1 MQLHQRSPDSLIAAP
16 RSTVTDLVCV
26 VFMHEH
32 SRKDATLKILLAAPL
47 GSSNVRCTQA
57 NMRHIRNA
65 SLSQG
70 YWRQQ
75 DTLPMQRVPAS
86 AHERK
91 TPCGGCAMSCTCTPE
106 QEMRADSLAAA
117 TITSS
122 SFTLSACLISDL
134 TADSRQNESPPFM
147 EHASHLGAHRA
158 EDRLSSCWRLRECNT
173 GTRDLTGEAP
183 RQHHALRPSARRYRV
198 RLRAFTSRLR
208 AWRMGSVYPLGWR
221 APSNTRSHAALNAT
235 LEPGSA
241 DMGR

>member
-106 QEMRADSLAAA
+106 QEIRADSLAAA

-134 TADSRQNESPPFM
+134 KGGLSPERESALHGTCAASWCTPGRRPAVIVLAPARMQHGDARPPRR
-147 EHASHLGAHRA
+147 S
-158 EDRLSSCWRLRECNT
+158 
-173 GTRDLTGEAP
+173 P